1 MDNNNFHHMM
11 PPQIKRGL
19 LIHYLYDDIFYNFRT
34 FFQPSPADSKFLY
47 TVAFGLKPRKF
58 FAKKDENIIYE
69 EEEEVSEMYFIINGD
84 VGIGYTIYMTPMD
97 SKNYRLTY
105 FKGPEDYFGAFYL
118 TQNLK
123 SEFLY
128 LAYTDVEAFSLSK
141 KFMMRKIFTKFPAI
155 FKRIKHDA

>member
-1 MDNNNFHHMM
+1 MDGNKFHDMM

-19 LIHYLYDDIFYNFRT
+19 LIHYLYDDVFYNFRT

-58 FAKKDENIIYE
+58 FARKDENIIYE

-118 TQNLK
+118 T
-123 SEFLY
+123 
-128 LAYTDVEAFSLSK
+128 
-141 KFMMRKIFTKFPAI
+141 
-155 FKRIKHDA
+155 